1 MISKWFNEDI
11 QSILSKHRYIVVTDA
26 RGEGEYLMKYL
37 PENIKLLIVKDEW
50 GEIEAKYMAESE
62 YANEKVVFYVRKK
75 ANNLTYLQEYVQTAG
90 LLVLDDMDNY
100 IRRKI
105 FEATGKN
112 TIIAKDKLL
121 LAAKLSE
128 TKNVKWWQS
137 IAEGILEPLNVED
150 YLTSFLD
157 NPNKTKEGMDETV
170 WQVFRQE
177 VYQAIGL
184 TATDQP
190 AETMAQDVVNKMF
203 TSLIDNTIEGLLLET
218 YYHWTDSTEK
228 SGSLRRYIEYFT
240 LSADTDPLHTHPDH
254 PFAELDRRL
263 MKMLSDAI
271 KYGKDQASII
281 NYISAR
287 TKSPKAKS
295 FKPSWLPSVLT
306 CATFKAEGLS
316 KIGSYEQAA
325 EYYRKHFCELDTAMR
340 KIYVSWLNEE
350 PTLRPLQEQYTLQNQ
365 ELLNKWYA
373 IDEPYVP
380 NQQGIIA
387 KAFEGSKRTAVIV
400 CDGLR
405 LEIAEAIVNGITDKN
420 VKITRDMAF
429 SVLPSV
435 TENGMSALFGCQSVT
450 NNVQTRL
457 AELKKTVEDV
467 EMIQLDDLNDGVTAK
482 HLVLNYGDID
492 QVGEKKQLRGLKD
505 IDNYENE
512 LREKIG
518 MLWRLGYEKVV
529 LTTDHGFVLTG
540 ILDEADKEPKPDGE
554 VLKIDERY
562 VLTEHPLQT
571 SRLIERE
578 GKYMNSN
585 YQYYAPT
592 DKPFVS
598 TGAYG
603 YSHGG
608 FTPQECVI
616 PAYELSIK
624 GGDIAL
630 NVQIANKEELKE
642 VTGNYFTVKL
652 KADGSETDLFTH
664 ERKIKLMLFAG
675 TSVKNSAIYTL
686 KAGEIQNP
694 EFELNDGIDKVVI
707 TDKESGAQI
716 DSCVISKNTA
726 RDIDDLF

>member
-1 MISKWFNEDI
+1 MISKWFNDDI

-37 PENIKLLIVKDEW
+37 PEDVKLLIVKDEW
-50 GEIEAKYMAESE
+50 GEIEAKFLAESE
-62 YANEKVVFYVRKK
+62 YANDKVVFYVKKK
-75 ANNLTYLQEYVQTAG
+75 ADGLTYLQEYVQTAG

-150 YLTSFLD
+150 YLTTFLD
-157 NPNKTKEGMDETV
+157 NPNKTKDGMDETV

-190 AETMAQDVVNKMF
+190 AETMAQEVVNKML

-228 SGSLRRYIEYFT
+228 SGSLRRYIDNFT
-240 LSADTDPLHTHPDH
+240 LSADTNPLHTHPDH
-254 PFAELDRRL
+254 PFEELDRRL

-281 NYISAR
+281 NYISVR

-295 FKPSWLPSVLT
+295 FKSSWLPSVLT

-316 KIGSYEQAA
+316 KIANYEQAA

-350 PTLRPLQEQYTLQNQ
+350 QTLRPLQEQYTLQNQ

-373 IDEPYVP
+373 IDEPYIP

-405 LEIAEAIVNGITDKN
+405 LEIAETIVNGITDKN

-450 NNVQTRL
+450 NNVQTRF

-467 EMIQLDDLNDGVTAK
+467 EMIQLDNLNDSITAK

-554 VLKIDERY
+554 VLKIEERF

-608 FTPQECVI
+608 FTPQECII
-616 PAYELSIK
+616 PVYELSIK

-630 NVQIANKEELKE
+630 NVQIANKEKLKE

-675 TSVKNSAIYTL
+675 NSVKNSAIYTL
-686 KAGEIQNP
+686 KAGEIQSP

>member
-1 MISKWFNEDI
+1 MINQWFIEDV
-11 QSILSKHRYIVVTDA
+11 QTILSKHRYIVVTDA

-37 PENIKLLIVKDEW
+37 PEDIKQIIVKDEW
-50 GEIEAKYMAESE
+50 GEIEAKFLAESE
-62 YANEKVVFYVRKK
+62 YANDKVVFYVRKK
-75 ANNLTYLQEYVQTAG
+75 ADGLTYLQEYVQTAG
-90 LLVLDDMDNY
+90 LLVLDDMDTY

-157 NPNKTKEGMDETV
+157 NPNKTREGMDETV

-190 AETMAQDVVNKMF
+190 AETMAQEVVNKMF

-228 SGSLRRYIEYFT
+228 SGSLRRYIDNFT
-240 LSADTDPLHTHPDH
+240 LSADTNPLHTHPDH
-254 PFAELDRRL
+254 PFEELDRRL

-306 CATFKAEGLS
+306 CATFKAEELS

-350 PTLRPLQEQYTLQNQ
+350 PTLRPLQEHYTLQNQ

-387 KAFEGSKRTAVIV
+387 KSFEGSKRTAVIV

-405 LEIAEAIVNGITDKN
+405 LEIAETIVNGITDKN

-435 TENGMSALFGCQSVT
+435 TENGMSALFGCLSVT
-450 NNVQTRL
+450 NIVQTRFS
-457 AELKKTVEDV
+457 ELKKTVEDV
-467 EMIQLDDLNDGVTAK
+467 EMIQLDDLNDSVTAK

-608 FTPQECVI
+608 FTPQECII
-616 PAYELSIK
+616 PVYELSIK

-675 TSVKNSAIYTL
+675 NSVKNSAIYTL

>member
-11 QSILSKHRYIVVTDA
+11 LSILSKHRYIVVTDA

-37 PENIKLLIVKDEW
+37 PEDIKLLIVKDEW
-50 GEIEAKYMAESE
+50 GEIEAKFLAESE
-62 YANEKVVFYVRKK
+62 YANDKVVFYVRKK
-75 ANNLTYLQEYVQTAG
+75 ADGLTYLQEYVQTAG
-90 LLVLDDMDNY
+90 LLVLDDLDTY

-150 YLTSFLD
+150 YLTTFLN
-157 NPNKTKEGMDETV
+157 NPYKTKEGMDETI

-190 AETMAQDVVNKMF
+190 AETMAQEVVNKML

-228 SGSLRRYIEYFT
+228 SGSLRRYIDNFT
-240 LSADTDPLHTHPDH
+240 LSADTNPLHTHPDH
-254 PFAELDRRL
+254 PFEELDRRL

-350 PTLRPLQEQYTLQNQ
+350 PTLRPLQEHYTLQNQ

-387 KAFEGSKRTAVIV
+387 KSFEGSKRTAVIV

-405 LEIAEAIVNGITDKN
+405 LEIAETIVNGITDKN

-435 TENGMSALFGCQSVT
+435 TENGMSALFGCLSVT
-450 NNVQTRL
+450 NIVQTRFS
-457 AELKKTVEDV
+457 ELKTTVDDV
-467 EMIQLDDLNDGVTAK
+467 EMIQLDDLNDSVTAK

-608 FTPQECVI
+608 FTPQECII
-616 PAYELSIK
+616 PVYELSIK

-675 TSVKNSAIYTL
+675 NSVKNSAIYTL

>member
-306 CATFKAEGLS
+306 CVTFKAEGLS

-405 LEIAEAIVNGITDKN
+405 LEIAETIVNGITDKN

-630 NVQIANKEELKE
+630 NVQIANKKELKE

>member
-190 AETMAQDVVNKMF
+190 EETMAQDVVNKMF

>member
-365 ELLNKWYA
+365 ELLNKRYA

>member
-350 PTLRPLQEQYTLQNQ
+350 PTLRPLQEQYTLHNQ

-585 YQYYAPT
+585 YQYYATT

>member
-1 MISKWFNEDI
+1 
-11 QSILSKHRYIVVTDA
+11 
-26 RGEGEYLMKYL
+26 
-37 PENIKLLIVKDEW
+37 
-50 GEIEAKYMAESE
+50 
-62 YANEKVVFYVRKK
+62 
-75 ANNLTYLQEYVQTAG
+75 
-90 LLVLDDMDNY
+90 
-100 IRRKI
+100 
-105 FEATGKN
+105 
-112 TIIAKDKLL
+112 L

-157 NPNKTKEGMDETV
+157 NPNKTREGMDETV

-190 AETMAQDVVNKMF
+190 AETMAQEVVNKMF

-228 SGSLRRYIEYFT
+228 SGSLRRYIDNFT
-240 LSADTDPLHTHPDH
+240 LSADTNPLHTHPDH
-254 PFAELDRRL
+254 PFEELDRRL

-306 CATFKAEGLS
+306 CATFKAEELS

-350 PTLRPLQEQYTLQNQ
+350 PTLRPLQEHYTLQNQ

-387 KAFEGSKRTAVIV
+387 KSFEGSKRTAVIV

-405 LEIAEAIVNGITDKN
+405 LEIAETIVNGITDKN

-435 TENGMSALFGCQSVT
+435 TENGMSALFGCLSVT
-450 NNVQTRL
+450 NIVQTRFS
-457 AELKKTVEDV
+457 ELKKTVEDV
-467 EMIQLDDLNDGVTAK
+467 EMIQLDDLNDSVTAK

-554 VLKIDERY
+554 VLKVDERY
-562 VLTEHPLQT
+562 ILTEHPLQT

-608 FTPQECVI
+608 FTPQECII
-616 PAYELSIK
+616 PVYELSIK

-675 TSVKNSAIYTL
+675 NSVKNSAIYTL

>member
-37 PENIKLLIVKDEW
+37 PEDIKLLIVKDEW
-50 GEIEAKYMAESE
+50 GEIEAKFLAESE
-62 YANEKVVFYVRKK
+62 YANDKVVFYVRKK
-75 ANNLTYLQEYVQTAG
+75 ADGLTYLQEYVQTAG
-90 LLVLDDMDNY
+90 LLVLDDLDTY

-150 YLTSFLD
+150 YLTTFLN
-157 NPNKTKEGMDETV
+157 NPNKTKEGMDETI

-190 AETMAQDVVNKMF
+190 AETMAQEVVNKML

-228 SGSLRRYIEYFT
+228 SGSLRRYIDNFT
-240 LSADTDPLHTHPDH
+240 LSVDTDPLHTHPDH

-350 PTLRPLQEQYTLQNQ
+350 PTLRPLQEHYTLQNQ

-387 KAFEGSKRTAVIV
+387 KSFEGSKRTAVIV

-405 LEIAEAIVNGITDKN
+405 LEIAETIVNGITDKN

-435 TENGMSALFGCQSVT
+435 TENGMSALFGCLSVT
-450 NNVQTRL
+450 NIVQTRFS
-457 AELKKTVEDV
+457 ELKTTVDDV
-467 EMIQLDDLNDGVTAK
+467 EMIQLDDLNDSVTAK

-608 FTPQECVI
+608 FTPQECII
-616 PAYELSIK
+616 PVYELSIK

-642 VTGNYFTVKL
+642 VIGNYFTVKL

-675 TSVKNSAIYTL
+675 NSVKNSAIYTL
-686 KAGEIQNP
+686 KAGEIRNP

>member
-37 PENIKLLIVKDEW
+37 PEDIKLLIVKDEW
-50 GEIEAKYMAESE
+50 GEIEAKFLAESE
-62 YANEKVVFYVRKK
+62 YANDKVVFYVRKK
-75 ANNLTYLQEYVQTAG
+75 ADGLTYLQEYVQTAG
-90 LLVLDDMDNY
+90 LLVLDDLDTY

-150 YLTSFLD
+150 YLTTFLN
-157 NPNKTKEGMDETV
+157 NPNKTKEGMDETI

-190 AETMAQDVVNKMF
+190 AETMAQEVVNKML

-228 SGSLRRYIEYFT
+228 SGSLRRYIDNFT
-240 LSADTDPLHTHPDH
+240 LSADTNPLHTHPDH
-254 PFAELDRRL
+254 PFEELDRRL

-350 PTLRPLQEQYTLQNQ
+350 PTLRPLQEHYTLQNQ

-387 KAFEGSKRTAVIV
+387 KSFEGSKRTAVIV

-405 LEIAEAIVNGITDKN
+405 LEIAETIVNGITDKN

-435 TENGMSALFGCQSVT
+435 TENGMSALFGCLSVT
-450 NNVQTRL
+450 NIVQTRFS
-457 AELKKTVEDV
+457 ELKKAVDDV
-467 EMIQLDDLNDGVTAK
+467 EMIQLDDLNDSVTAK

-540 ILDEADKEPKPDGE
+540 ILDEADKEPKPNGE

-608 FTPQECVI
+608 FTPQECII
-616 PAYELSIK
+616 PVYELSIK